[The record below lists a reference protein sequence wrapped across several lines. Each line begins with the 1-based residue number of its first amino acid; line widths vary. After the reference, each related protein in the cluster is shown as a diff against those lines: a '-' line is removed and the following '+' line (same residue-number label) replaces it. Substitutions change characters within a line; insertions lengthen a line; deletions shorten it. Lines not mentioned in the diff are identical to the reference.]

1 MSWFASTLRAYP
13 EIAIFLALCIGYWVG
28 GKSFKGFSLGAVT
41 STLLVSIA
49 IGTLGVTIS
58 ANVKAVFFLMFLFA
72 VGYSVGPQFVRGIAR
87 DGVPQVIFAAVS
99 CLLSLAAVT
108 GAATMAHYGLGSAAG
123 LFAGSQ
129 TISASMGLATDAI
142 NRLGLAPDKT
152 RELLESMP
160 IAYAVTY
167 IFGTVGSA
175 LILAQLGPKLL
186 GIDLVAAC
194 KDYERELG
202 AGEAG
207 VGGTEWHDFEIR
219 AYRLGAESPF
229 IGRTVADLEAHTP
242 EGRRAFIERIRRNGG
257 VVEPAMDTKLAP
269 GDIVAVGG
277 KRDQL
282 IERMGPMS
290 MEVEDTELLNVQT
303 EGVDIYVTN
312 KTVDG
317 RTLRELAR
325 WPGARGVFLKHI
337 KRGPT
342 ETGIPLLPKTKLY
355 RGDVITVVGRTQDIN
370 AAARQLGYI
379 DRPTKMTDVAS
390 MSLAILL
397 GALVGASVLRLGNI
411 PLTISTAGGTL
422 IAGLLFGWIRAI
434 RPTFGQIPEP
444 TIWFMS
450 SVGLNVFIAVVGI
463 SAGPGFISGLQKLGI
478 SLLLWGFFATTV
490 PLLVSMFLA
499 KYVFRFHPA
508 ILLGA
513 CAGARATTAALGMI
527 CEVAG
532 SQVPGLGYTVC
543 YAVGNTLLTISGM
556 IIIMI
561 LS

>member
-1 MSWFASTLRAYP
+1 
-13 EIAIFLALCIGYWVG
+13 
-28 GKSFKGFSLGAVT
+28 
-41 STLLVSIA
+41 
-49 IGTLGVTIS
+49 
-58 ANVKAVFFLMFLFA
+58 
-72 VGYSVGPQFVRGIAR
+72 
-87 DGVPQVIFAAVS
+87 
-99 CLLSLAAVT
+99 
-108 GAATMAHYGLGSAAG
+108 
-123 LFAGSQ
+123 
-129 TISASMGLATDAI
+129 
-142 NRLGLAPDKT
+142 
-152 RELLESMP
+152 
-160 IAYAVTY
+160 
-167 IFGTVGSA
+167 
-175 LILAQLGPKLL
+175 
-186 GIDLVAAC
+186 
-194 KDYERELG
+194 
-202 AGEAG
+202 
-207 VGGTEWHDFEIR
+207 
-219 AYRLGAESPF
+219 
-229 IGRTVADLEAHTP
+229 
-242 EGRRAFIERIRRNGG
+242 
-257 VVEPAMDTKLAP
+257 
-269 GDIVAVGG
+269 
-277 KRDQL
+277 
-282 IERMGPMS
+282 
-290 MEVEDTELLNVQT
+290 
-303 EGVDIYVTN
+303 
-312 KTVDG
+312 
-317 RTLRELAR
+317 
-325 WPGARGVFLKHI
+325 
-337 KRGPT
+337 
-342 ETGIPLLPKTKLY
+342 
-355 RGDVITVVGRTQDIN
+355 VVGRTQDIN